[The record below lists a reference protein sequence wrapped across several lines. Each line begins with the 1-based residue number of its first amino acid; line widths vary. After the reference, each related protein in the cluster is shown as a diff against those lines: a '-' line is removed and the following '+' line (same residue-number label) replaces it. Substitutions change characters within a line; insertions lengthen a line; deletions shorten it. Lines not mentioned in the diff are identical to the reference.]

1 MLEESS
7 DEIDCDRAQGP
18 PITTPNVLSDF
29 VYALRKAVLAVAVA
43 VSAGAEGD
51 TDGLL
56 GSSKSARPG
65 LACWNYTKPL
75 VMF

>member
-51 TDGLL
+51 TDG
-56 GSSKSARPG
+56 KSARPG